1 MPVVTVDW
9 WSGTEHEQRREL
21 IEEVTA
27 SVSRIAGC
35 PAEAVTV
42 IVRDVE
48 RSHWGKGGVPA
59 SEEGAG

>member
-9 WSGTEHEQRREL
+9 WSGNDHERRSAL
-21 IEEVTA
+21 IGEVTA

-48 RSHWGKGGVPA
+48 RTHWGKGGRPVCDD
-59 SEEGAG
+59 